1 MISSTSPDQP
11 HGWRA
16 RFGLLQPAPAPENIP
31 YEFYLM
37 APDGVS
43 LAVTSFDVRI
53 PDDRTSVA
61 ALKEAYEGG
70 LSRLD
75 NAAAGLG
82 KQKVDVI
89 IQVGLPPVLTQGW
102 GFEQQLVERV
112 ARVTEA
118 PLVVGATAC
127 VDAMQALG
135 MSRIAVLNPWETYST
150 GLKEYVA
157 NAGIEVLGM
166 GAVPTPAAEVER
178 QAPRVAL
185 EAGEALFK
193 ATPGAQGLWI
203 TGAFMP
209 CVTIIDELER
219 RIGAPVV
226 TNLQAL
232 VWGGLRAAKVD
243 APVTGFGRLFDIR

>member
-1 MISSTSPDQP
+1 MITSGSIDRP

-16 RFGLLQPAPAPENIP
+16 RFGLLQPAPTPENIP

-43 LAVTSFDVRI
+43 LVVTSFDVRI

-75 NAAAGLG
+75 AAAAALG
-82 KQKVDVI
+82 KCNVDVI

-102 GFEQQLVERV
+102 GFERQLVERV
-112 ARVTEA
+112 ARVTSA
-118 PLVVGATAC
+118 PLVVGASAC
-127 VDAMQALG
+127 VAALG
-135 MSRIAVLNPWETYST
+135 ALGLSRIAVLNPWDTYSA
-150 GLKEYVA
+150 GLKEYA
-157 NAGIEVLGM
+157 GHAGIEVLGM
-166 GAVPTPAAEVER
+166 GPVPTPAGEVER

-209 CVTIIDELER
+209 SVTIIDELER

-232 VWGGLRAAKVD
+232 VWAGLRAAEID
-243 APVTGFGRLFDIR
+243 APVPGFGRLFDVR

>member
-1 MISSTSPDQP
+1 MIGSTSIDRP
-11 HGWRA
+11 HGWRGK
-16 RFGLLQPAPAPENIP
+16 FGLLQPAPAPANIP

-37 APDGVS
+37 APEGVI
-43 LAVTSFDVRI
+43 LAVTSFDVRV
-53 PDDRTSVA
+53 PDDRSSVT

-75 NAAAGLG
+75 AAAATLG
-82 KQKVDVI
+82 KSNVDVI

-102 GFEQQLVERV
+102 GFERQLVERV
-112 ARVTEA
+112 ARVTAA

-127 VDAMQALG
+127 VDALKALG
-135 MSRIAVLNPWETYST
+135 LTDIAVLNPWDTYST

-157 NAGIEVLGM
+157 NAGISVLGM
-166 GAVPTPAAEVER
+166 GPVPTAAGDVES

-232 VWGGLRAAKVD
+232 LWAGLRAAKID
-243 APVTGFGRLFDIR
+243 APVTGFGRLFDVK